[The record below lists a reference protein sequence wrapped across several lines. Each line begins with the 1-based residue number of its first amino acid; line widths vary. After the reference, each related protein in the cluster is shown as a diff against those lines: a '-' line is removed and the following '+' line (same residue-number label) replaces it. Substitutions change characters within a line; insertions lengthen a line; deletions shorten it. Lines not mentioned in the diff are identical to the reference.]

1 MSMALGALGAGQLI
15 PQRAA
20 PRMIGGAGGVA
31 PAATPGMMGN
41 GGAPHPATQ
50 PTMPTNTRPQLAPGM
65 TR

>member
-1 MSMALGALGAGQLI
+1 
-15 PQRAA
+15 
-20 PRMIGGAGGVA
+20 MIGGAGGVA

-41 GGAPHPATQ
+41 GGALHPATQ